1 MSSKEIKNTSSN
13 ATTPSLSTTDKWIKC
28 IAIGSNMLATTV
40 TAAALVEDA
49 RKRHKL
55 SGIETRALGET
66 LMAGLLLASTC
77 KAGERVSLSIKGDK
91 FLRQAVADATPAGKV
106 RGFLISRE
114 LDSDIDI
121 NMGPWQNG
129 LLSVVRQKLNEKEPY
144 VGTVPILTGY
154 LAKDLTFYLT
164 QSEQI
169 PSAVGLAVNTNP
181 DGSVA
186 SAGAFLVQVL
196 PGASSKEIKLVEDN
210 INALQSLAAQVAHDP
225 NPTHLLANIF
235 SDISFTILEDRPLSF
250 ECNCSRERVDR
261 ALKLLGRA
269 ELEDMKAKD
278 HGASIHCD
286 FCGTTFSYGED
297 ELENLIQEISA
308 R

>member
-1 MSSKEIKNTSSN
+1 M
-13 ATTPSLSTTDKWIKC
+13 DKWIKC
-28 IAIGSNMLATTV
+28 IAIGGNMLATTI
-40 TAAALVEDA
+40 TATELVENA

-77 KAGERVSLSIKGDK
+77 KQGERVSLSIKGDK
-91 FLRQAVADATPAGKV
+91 FLRQAIADATPDGKV

-114 LDSDIDI
+114 LDSDIGVH
-121 NMGPWQNG
+121 MGPWQNG

-144 VGTVPILTGY
+144 VGTVPIVTGY

-169 PSAVGLAVNTNP
+169 PSAVGLAVTTNRN
-181 DGSVA
+181 GSVA
-186 SAGAFLVQVL
+186 SAGAFLVQVM
-196 PGASSKEIKLVEDN
+196 PGASPQEIKSVENN
-210 INALQSLAAQVAHDP
+210 INALEGLAAQLERDS
-225 NPTHLLANIF
+225 NPTRLLANIF
-235 SDISFTILEDRPLSF
+235 SDMSFTILEDRSLVF

-269 ELEDMKAKD
+269 ELEDMVAKD
-278 HGASIHCD
+278 HGASEHCD
-286 FCGTTFSYGED
+286 FCGTTFGYSQG
-297 ELENLIQEISA
+297 ELEDLIRAVSA